1 MNRTVFAL
9 PARSDYVT
17 RGGLAITRVAEQ
29 FTGHADR
36 LDDLISL
43 LDRRRGVVLSSG
55 TTVPGRYESF
65 DLGFSDPPLKLET
78 TGVNFKLEALNPRGE
93 VLIAFLADVLRE
105 PCVVISEKTTTRL
118 AGHIIRGDAPIEE
131 DQRTR
136 RASVMSLVRD
146 LVAAFSSNDDGLL
159 GLFGAFAYDLV
170 FQIEDLVQKR
180 PREND
185 QRDIVLYVPD
195 RLLAYDR
202 ATGRG
207 VVLSYDFAWKGKS
220 SEGLPRETAESP
232 YLKTGRQGFADHA
245 PGEYQATVETARAA
259 FARGDLFEAVPG
271 QLFAEPCERSPAEV
285 FQRLCVI
292 NPSPYGALMN
302 LGDGEFLVSASPEM
316 FVRSD
321 GRRVETC
328 PISGTIARGTDAIG
342 DAEQIRQLLNSE
354 KDEFELN
361 MCTDVDR
368 NDKARVCVPGT
379 IKVLARRQ
387 IETYSKLFHTVDHV
401 EGMLR
406 PGFDALDA
414 FLTHAWAVTVTGA
427 PKLWAMQF
435 VEDHERSPRR
445 WYAGAIGAVNF
456 DGSINTGLTIRTIR
470 MKDGLAE
477 VRVGATCLFDSDP
490 AAEDRE
496 CQVKAAALFQA
507 LRGDPPKPLSAFA
520 PDATGSGKRVLL
532 IDHDD
537 SFVHMLADYFR
548 QVGASVTVVRYVHA
562 LDMLKQKRW
571 DLLVLSPGPGRPEDF
586 GIKTTIDAAL
596 ENKLPVFGVCLG
608 VQAIG
613 EYFGGELGQLTHPAH
628 GRPSRVQVR
637 GGRLMR
643 NLPNEIVIG
652 RYHSL
657 FVERDSMPDV
667 LSVTASTEDGVA
679 MALEHKTLPVAGV
692 QFHPESLMS
701 LGNEVGLR
709 IVENAFRL
717 DAPVN

>member
-1 MNRTVFAL
+1 MNRTVFSL
-9 PARSDYVT
+9 PEHEAYRT
-17 RGGLAITRVAEQ
+17 AGGLDVSRSVVH
-29 FTGHADR
+29 FTGGAA
-36 LDDLISL
+36 LDELIEL

-65 DLGFSDPPLKLET
+65 DMGFADPPLVLET
-78 TGVNFKLEALNPRGE
+78 AGTQFALRALNPRGE
-93 VLIAFLADVLRE
+93 VLIAFLAATLRE
-105 PCVVISEKTTTRL
+105 PSIEIAEISATQI
-118 AGHIIRGDAPIEE
+118 AGTILRGEAPVDEE
-131 DQRTR
+131 QRTR
-136 RASVMSLVRD
+136 RASAMSLVRAI
-146 LVAAFSSNDDGLL
+146 VAALASQTDPLL
-159 GLFGAFAYDLV
+159 GLYGAFAYDLV
-170 FQIEDLVQKR
+170 FQMEDLTMKR
-180 PREND
+180 PREAD
-185 QRDIVLYVPD
+185 QRDIVLYIPD

-207 VVLSYDFAWKGKS
+207 VTLSYDFAFNGKS
-220 SEGLPRETAESP
+220 TEGLPNATSDSVYARTA
-232 YLKTGRQGFADHA
+232 RQGFADHA

-271 QLFAEPCERSPAEV
+271 QLFAEPCERTPAEV
-285 FQRLCVI
+285 FQRLCRI
-292 NPSPYGALMN
+292 NPSPYGGLVN

-321 GRRVETC
+321 GRRIETC
-328 PISGTIARGTDAIG
+328 PISGTIARGADAIG
-342 DAEQIRQLLNSE
+342 DAEQIRELLNSQ

-401 EGMLR
+401 EGVLR

-427 PKLWAMQF
+427 PKKWAMQF
-435 VEDHERSPRR
+435 VEDHERSSRR
-445 WYAGAIGAVNF
+445 WYAGAFGVVGF

-496 CQVKAAALFQA
+496 CQTKAAALFQA
-507 LRGDPPKPLSAFA
+507 LRGDPPKPLSAVA

-548 QVGASVTVVRYVHA
+548 QVGATVSVTRHNHA
-562 LDMLKQKRW
+562 LAMLGSGSY

-586 GIKTTIDAAL
+586 GIAKTIDLAL
-596 ENKLPVFGVCLG
+596 EKKLSVFGVCLG

-613 EYFGGELGQLTHPAH
+613 EYFGGQLGQLKQPAH

-637 GGRLMR
+637 GGRLMQG
-643 NLPNEIVIG
+643 LPNEITIG

-657 FVERDSMPDV
+657 FVEGDSMPDV

-679 MALEHKTLPVAGV
+679 MAIEHKTLPVGGV

-701 LGNEVGLR
+701 LGDEVGLR

-717 DAPVN
+717 GHNAA